1 MSELNL
7 SSNGNPNFNITTN
20 SNYYSSKIKEGIPI
34 FQEQNGGNLYN
45 NYIDPFKILE
55 NEKNNNIYN
64 VGINNYNMNVSD
76 IQTRKIFEKE
86 MNPYL
91 LRMKNEL
98 NLIIE
103 KFRKKINE
111 KNQYINDIL
120 EIKNEI
126 IKNKQNSEENYLN
139 IDQKILNINDN
150 LNFQENKL
158 NNLQSEFLQINHMGK
173 KNEELFLKNELENIK
188 NRLDALD
195 DNNDKYLKEIV
206 ENIERKIENKLEIMN
221 QNINF
226 LKEDNKNIKR
236 DLSQNIIKLDIINSE
251 NNKKNEKF
259 NEINSEFNDISNQIN
274 NMKINN
280 NKIMNLINDL
290 EIGNNDCQQ
299 KIKNLNDKINS
310 INENIESINYEFK
323 NQKENINLNKKYLS
337 ELENN
342 LNMFENEKSSINNKL
357 IELNIKLENQEQFF
371 SKNNNNMNNVQNENN
386 NLLYKDI
393 SAQIT
398 KTKKILDEMREKSDK
413 EIGEIKNT
421 MNQFELVL
429 KNNPF
434 LTMNETERISILF
447 KKEQVK
453 FNETFRQQLKLLN
466 EEVKNLKSISQFD
479 KTNLE
484 IINKNFKKHTKDID
498 MLEQSLKS
506 WTQIA
511 QVLTKNYDKIKKDK
525 FNDDKSSNNNFNNNI
540 IFEDNLNKIQKY
552 INNNKSDV
560 YNLQLNIKEI
570 NEKTIPQIYKYIDD
584 QLKIKP
590 TGNAINENIISTK
603 NNFGKINNNF
613 NLANKEDNII
623 KNNINTNNN
632 DINNIYINNNIDSIK
647 NKNLDDLASKIE
659 LMGNESQ
666 KKNLKLNDINNKD
679 DDNKFMINSDFSHSL
694 SDNLNNKKD
703 DDMDYIDKLIKG
715 KDNNNSKSK
724 NDEFD
729 SDFDK

>member
-103 KFRKKINE
+103 KFRKEINE

-188 NRLDALD
+188 NRLDVLD

-421 MNQFELVL
+421 MNQFELIL

-666 KKNLKLNDINNKD
+666 KKKLKLNDINNKD

>member
-1 MSELNL
+1 
-7 SSNGNPNFNITTN
+7 
-20 SNYYSSKIKEGIPI
+20 
-34 FQEQNGGNLYN
+34 
-45 NYIDPFKILE
+45 
-55 NEKNNNIYN
+55 
-64 VGINNYNMNVSD
+64 
-76 IQTRKIFEKE
+76 
-86 MNPYL
+86 
-91 LRMKNEL
+91 
-98 NLIIE
+98 
-103 KFRKKINE
+103 
-111 KNQYINDIL
+111 
-120 EIKNEI
+120 
-126 IKNKQNSEENYLN
+126 
-139 IDQKILNINDN
+139 
-150 LNFQENKL
+150 
-158 NNLQSEFLQINHMGK
+158 
-173 KNEELFLKNELENIK
+173 
-188 NRLDALD
+188 
-195 DNNDKYLKEIV
+195 
-206 ENIERKIENKLEIMN
+206 
-221 QNINF
+221 
-226 LKEDNKNIKR
+226 
-236 DLSQNIIKLDIINSE
+236 
-251 NNKKNEKF
+251 
-259 NEINSEFNDISNQIN
+259 
-274 NMKINN
+274 MKINN

-310 INENIESINYEFK
+310 INENKEAINYEFK
-323 NQKENINLNKKYLS
+323 NQKENMNFNKKYLS
-337 ELENN
+337 ELESN
-342 LNMFENEKSSINNKL
+342 LNMFENEKNTINNKL

-393 SAQIT
+393 SAQIS
-398 KTKKILDEMREKSDK
+398 KMKKILDEMREKSDK
-413 EIGEIKNT
+413 EIGEIKNN

-466 EEVKNLKSISQFD
+466 DEVKNLKSISQFD

-484 IINKNFKKHTKDID
+484 IINKNFKKHTKDIE

-552 INNNKSDV
+552 INNNKNDV

-570 NEKTIPQIYKYIDD
+570 NEKTIPQIYKYIND
-584 QLKIKP
+584 QLKIKSNE
-590 TGNAINENIISTK
+590 NAMIENIISTK
-603 NNFGKINNNF
+603 NNIGKINNNF
-613 NLANKEDNII
+613 NLGNREENII
-623 KNNINTNNN
+623 KNNINTNNK
-632 DINNIYINNNIDSIK
+632 DINNIYINNNIDNMD

-666 KKNLKLNDINNKD
+666 KKNLKVNNINNNKD
-679 DDNKFMINSDFSHSL
+679 EENKFMINSDFSHSL